1 MPRSFPHPY
10 LFLRW
15 LSKQVS
21 IPSGRCSWG
30 FRVAILSQQLSPWGS
45 GVRCPRPPC
54 NGSGKHVPCY
64 SGSWW
69 SPGRHMSQ
77 ESDFSICPSLKQKSA
92 AQQSQFGS
100 KHLPRIHACLGRS
113 PHSSIRSFLKPFPPA
128 YMAATSLQTA
138 RHLLPYYPRP
148 HGRKTPF
155 STPFQTV
162 WLLPPSLSPPL
173 F

>member
-1 MPRSFPHPY
+1 M
-10 LFLRW
+10 
-15 LSKQVS
+15 V
-21 IPSGRCSWG
+21 
-30 FRVAILSQQLSPWGS
+30 
-45 GVRCPRPPC
+45 
-54 NGSGKHVPCY
+54 
-64 SGSWW
+64 SWW

-100 KHLPRIHACLGRS
+100 KHLPQIHACLGRS

-148 HGRKTPF
+148 HGRKKTP
-155 STPFQTV
+155 SLHPFKLCDCFPLLSAHPYSKCSAWNFLCDFTSSPSYDV
-162 WLLPPSLSPPL
+162 LLLPVPPYLLLSFGCHL
-173 F
+173 